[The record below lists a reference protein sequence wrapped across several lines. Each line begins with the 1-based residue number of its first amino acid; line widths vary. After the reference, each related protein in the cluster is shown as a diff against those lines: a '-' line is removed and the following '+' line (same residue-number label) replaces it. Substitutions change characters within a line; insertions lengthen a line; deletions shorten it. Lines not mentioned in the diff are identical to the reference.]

1 MDFHQMSNEAPGELR
16 TALMTQPIFMV
27 GARGAGKTTVGSA
40 LAKALGYKFVDTD
53 LYLLRTSRLSV
64 ADIVDREG
72 WAGFRRRETETLKAI
87 SSPLTVVATGG
98 GVVLSAE
105 NRDFMRQTGTVI
117 YLRSPASTLAN
128 RLEDAPMED
137 QRPTLTGKPITEEM
151 MQVLNEREALY
162 QQAAHH
168 VVDGTQDP
176 AQVVNAIMEA
186 LALPMAR

>member
-1 MDFHQMSNEAPGELR
+1 M
-16 TALMTQPIFMV
+16 
-27 GARGAGKTTVGSA
+27 
-40 LAKALGYKFVDTD
+40 
-53 LYLLRTSRLSV
+53 
-64 ADIVDREG
+64 
-72 WAGFRRRETETLKAI
+72 
-87 SSPLTVVATGG
+87 
-98 GVVLSAE
+98 SAE
-105 NRDFMRQTGTVI
+105 NRDFMRETGTVI

-168 VVDGTQDP
+168 VVDGTRDP
-176 AQVVNAIMEA
+176 SQVVNAIMDA

>member
-1 MDFHQMSNEAPGELR
+1 MLFRSG
-16 TALMTQPIFMV
+16 
-27 GARGAGKTTVGSA
+27 
-40 LAKALGYKFVDTD
+40 
-53 LYLLRTSRLSV
+53 LSV

-72 WAGFRRRETETLKAI
+72 WQGFRRRETETLKTI

-105 NRDFMRQTGTVI
+105 NREFMRQAGTVI

-162 QQAAHH
+162 QQAAQH

-176 AQVVNAIMEA
+176 AQR
-186 LALPMAR
+186 L